1 MKIQVAKQ
9 LILAIC
15 LIKREENNMHT
26 LDLSRDVF
34 VQIMFFVMVMV
45 RVNDTFNMA
54 IEYELGK
61 KIEVVFQDVLKEH
74 GKMTDEKLSL
84 LLSEKISEIDSSY
97 YTNIK
102 LISLVLIGLILLY
115 STSNIM
121 LYSILIIVIIGLIVD
136 VIDFFDNMIQLS

>member
-1 MKIQVAKQ
+1 
-9 LILAIC
+9 
-15 LIKREENNMHT
+15 MHT

-61 KIEVVFQDVLKEH
+61 KIEAVFQDVLKEH

-84 LLSEKISEIDSSY
+84 LLSEKISEIDSTY
-97 YTNIK
+97 YTNAK
-102 LISLVLIGLILLY
+102 LMALASVGLILLY

-121 LYSILIIVIIGLIVD
+121 LYSILIIVVIGLIVD
-136 VIDFFDNMIQLS
+136 MKDFIDNMIFWSQSE

>member
-1 MKIQVAKQ
+1 
-9 LILAIC
+9 
-15 LIKREENNMHT
+15 MHT

-84 LLSEKISEIDSSY
+84 LLSEKISEIDSTY
-97 YTNIK
+97 YTNMK
-102 LISLVLIGLILLY
+102 LIALASVGFILLY

-121 LYSILIIVIIGLIVD
+121 LYSVLIIVIIGLIVD
-136 VIDFFDNMIQLS
+136 VKDFIDNMFSWS

>member
-1 MKIQVAKQ
+1 
-9 LILAIC
+9 
-15 LIKREENNMHT
+15 MHT
-26 LDLSRDVF
+26 LDLSGDSF
-34 VQIMFFVMVMV
+34 AQIMFFILVMV

-61 KIEVVFQDVLKEH
+61 KIEVVYQDVLKEY

-84 LLSEKISEIDSSY
+84 LLSEKISEIDGTY

-102 LISLVLIGLILLY
+102 LISLVLIGVILLY

-121 LYSILIIVIIGLIVD
+121 LYSILIIVVVGLIVD
-136 VIDFFDNMIQLS
+136 VIDSIDNTIQLS

>member
-1 MKIQVAKQ
+1 MY
-9 LILAIC
+9 
-15 LIKREENNMHT
+15 T

-61 KIEVVFQDVLKEH
+61 KIEAVFQDVLKEH

-84 LLSEKISEIDSSY
+84 LLSEKISEIDSTY
-97 YTNIK
+97 YTNAK
-102 LISLVLIGLILLY
+102 LMALASVGLILLY

-121 LYSILIIVIIGLIVD
+121 LYSILIIVVIGLIVD
-136 VIDFFDNMIQLS
+136 IKDFIDNMISWD

>member
-1 MKIQVAKQ
+1 
-9 LILAIC
+9 
-15 LIKREENNMHT
+15 MHT

-54 IEYELGK
+54 IKYELGK
-61 KIEVVFQDVLKEH
+61 KIEAVFQDVLKEH

-84 LLSEKISEIDSSY
+84 LLSEKISEIDSTY
-97 YTNIK
+97 YTNAK
-102 LISLVLIGLILLY
+102 LMALASVGLILLY

-121 LYSILIIVIIGLIVD
+121 LYSILIIVVIGLIVD
-136 VIDFFDNMIQLS
+136 MKDFIDNMISWD